1 MKINLQIEFSDKPGE
16 PKLVTCLASDM
27 VKFESKFDL
36 SVANLGNELKITHLL
51 FLAWASESRTKATD
65 KPFDEWVDEVEGIT
79 AAEDPKA
86 SKG

>member
-1 MKINLQIEFSDKPGE
+1 
-16 PKLVTCLASDM
+16 M

>member
-1 MKINLQIEFSDKPGE
+1 
-16 PKLVTCLASDM
+16 M

-51 FLAWASESRTKATD
+51 FLAWASESRTKGTT
-65 KPFDEWVDEVEGIT
+65 KSFDEWVDEVEGIT

>member
-1 MKINLQIEFSDKPGE
+1 
-16 PKLVTCLASDM
+16 M

-51 FLAWASESRTKATD
+51 FLAWASQTRTKATT
-65 KPFDEWVDEVEGIT
+65 KSFDEWVDEVESIA
-79 AAEDPKA
+79 AAESPKA